1 MNYYIKL
8 LLIIL
13 AFVILAHLLNLEY
26 EDILLK
32 NELLEHMVTSN
43 SDYSNCEIGCG
54 IACREYNTYILSD
67 IKAYKQ
73 CVDQCWNY

>member
-13 AFVILAHLLNLEY
+13 GFVILAHLLNLEY
-26 EDILLK
+26 GDKI
-32 NELLEHMVTSN
+32 LEHMVISN
-43 SDYSNCEIGCG
+43 SNYSNCEIGCG

-73 CVDQCWNY
+73 CIDQCWNY